1 MKQPLQQLRLI
12 QQVSAIK
19 YEYNIIASSPK
30 HLCSLAPSGPPQSL
44 RVLSAT
50 LSNITVQWDKVSCL
64 ERNGPIGNYAIIV
77 TGPYWASPEEPLHY
91 TTNRVYTVLDLQPRN
106 TYTVTVRAVSSDN
119 FSDIGPSASLIAN
132 TTTPLGKVYVASLI
146 ARITII

>member
-1 MKQPLQQLRLI
+1 M
-12 QQVSAIK
+12 
-19 YEYNIIASSPK
+19 
-30 HLCSLAPSGPPQSL
+30 
-44 RVLSAT
+44 AT
-50 LSNITVQWDKVSCL
+50 LSNITVEWDEVSCL
-64 ERNGPIGNYAIIV
+64 ERNGPIGNYAITV
-77 TGPYWASPEEPLHY
+77 TGLYWASPEEPLHY